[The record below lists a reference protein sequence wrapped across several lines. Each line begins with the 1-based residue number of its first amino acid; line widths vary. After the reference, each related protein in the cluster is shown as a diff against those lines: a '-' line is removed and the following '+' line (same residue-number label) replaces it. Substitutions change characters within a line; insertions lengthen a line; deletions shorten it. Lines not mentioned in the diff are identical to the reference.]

1 MKILINYK
9 DNKNIIY
16 TKNYQSVKSIINQ
29 FIVENKI
36 DNEYDNF
43 LLDYNGISLNNDY
56 SLEKYS
62 IDENS
67 TLNIIEKKKGGAQN
81 VPKYAIIIIS
91 VIIALI
97 PIFILPLGVI
107 PLTSS
112 FIKIIIE
119 KSMYTIGKYLVCTLG
134 KSTIW
139 NRVKLILFFF
149 KYTVFFLMIFV
160 LITFPLILLC
170 ISVKGHSILD
180 DPKNMCGPISIGNT
194 AGVILTIIFIFFYI
208 IFRCGDYI
216 LEWLINLFKKV
227 YILNTT
233 INPLLGSLLSVYDK
247 FKYLPIYAIPYV
259 GVAFKGYFTFLD
271 KFLDMLKVFLESV
284 INVGC
289 KTQFSKEMF
298 LDKMKGSL
306 TKMKDGK
313 KEDHR
318 KEDHRK
324 EDHKKEDKK
333 EDKSYYSNNQICEN
347 IISGCCSP
355 QKFKMV
361 GDVLMTFIEN
371 PITSYLVKSLK
382 AVQIFV
388 LFIESVYESGLYAKG
403 VVDLYSLSYE
413 QKRVYLRKILEEKI
427 DEIPED
433 LKNSIKK
440 FLESNNNNLILE
452 IKTKLDKVYPND
464 DPIITEITSKLDY
477 LEKYV
482 YDYSKKDHSQYIPGP
497 SLFKIVLKIII
508 VDVFCNVLST
518 AETTNDVFE
527 EMGDAKEMADML
539 KAGTV
544 SGVLTSICYIIAAII
559 LIICCFFNLF

>member
-318 KEDHRK
+318 KEDH
-324 EDHKKEDKK
+324 KKEDKK